1 MSPTD
6 ANVNPSS
13 PAAAGSAAQPRRG
26 YQSQWQLIRRAF
38 AKHRLGMIS
47 LKVLVVLYA
56 GAFLAE
62 WVSTQPAQE
71 RRIGFAYVPPMTPG
85 WGFSGG
91 LECPLLI
98 PRVDESTLRRR
109 YAKSESLKLPLTLL
123 AESEPY
129 RLLGLIPLEHRL
141 IGVDRA
147 RWEQQLAQKPDAAQ
161 QLPAGYEPQFYP
173 LGADRYG
180 RCVFS
185 RLIAGARVSLS
196 IGLIGIP
203 FTLILGLTIG
213 GVSGYVGGRTDTVIQ
228 RIIEIVNSVPELP
241 LWIAL
246 AAIFPSTWS
255 PLQSYFAITI
265 MLALLGWTGL
275 ARVTRGKILSL
286 REEDYAVAARLLGAS
301 HARVLFRHL
310 LPGFTS
316 HVLVVVT
323 LAVPTMILG
332 ETALSFLGIG
342 LREPVVSWG
351 VMLQDCFDVKAV
363 RFYPW
368 LLSPTIFIV
377 LTVLAFNFVGDGM
390 RDAADPY
397 ASS

>member
-1 MSPTD
+1 MSPAD
-6 ANVNPSS
+6 ANANPPS
-13 PAAAGSAAQPRRG
+13 PAAAGSAAPPRRG

-62 WVSTQPAQE
+62 WVSTQPAHE

-85 WGFSGG
+85 WSFSGG

-109 YAKSESLKLPLTLL
+109 YAKSESLNLPLTLL

-323 LAVPTMILG
+323 LAIPTMILG